1 MLALDTNILLLDAFN
16 LINLGKE
23 HGTIVLPSTV
33 LDEIDS
39 KKSGHSEIAFQ
50 AREFGRIL
58 SKSTN
63 LGSTTS
69 SDLLITRLAFRDFEV
84 HIIDLT
90 TPPPIEDYD
99 EAIAADRKI
108 IYAVTRYADYCGSPI
123 TFMSNDV
130 MCRIR
135 ASASGLTTLDLKHV
149 ESTDMEFTR
158 YLTVDSELFTDLH
171 NRQIIDIDL
180 DYKPEYY
187 NYVFTDAFSGQVKLA
202 TLRNGLIDIL
212 GKESEAELRRQDAPP
227 TNSGQLF
234 LSRAIQNPNVDVV
247 VVESL
252 AGSGKTVTAISN
264 AIQLVKKGKYKS
276 IHYIRVSVDDLGDK
290 SEAIGFL
297 SGNDDKVAVYLHPL
311 EDTLQFLVRSNH
323 KDSKLR
329 GAEFEQFIDEKV
341 EKLRRDCSITGMI
354 TLGMRGRTFSDTV
367 AIVDE
372 VQNLS
377 AASLQKVLTRFG
389 KNCKVI
395 LIGSNRQID
404 NPYINKYTN
413 GLAVVLNA
421 CRQAHA
427 DIKLHAVTLTKV
439 LRSPLAEWSERIFSK

>member
-1 MLALDTNILLLDAFN
+1 MLALDTNILLLDAHN
-16 LINLGKE
+16 LVTLGKE
-23 HGTIVLPSTV
+23 HGVIVLPSTV

-50 AREFGRIL
+50 AREFGRRL

-63 LGSTTS
+63 LGTTS
-69 SDLLITRLAFRDFEV
+69 TSNLLITRLKFADFEA
-84 HIIDLT
+84 HIIDVFNM
-90 TPPPIEDYD
+90 PSIDDYD
-99 EAIAADRKI
+99 ESIASDRKI
-108 IYAVTRYADYCGSPI
+108 IYAVTSYSTYVDQPI
-123 TFMSNDV
+123 KFMSNDV

-135 ASASGLTTLDLKHV
+135 ASAAGLTTIDLKHI
-149 ESTDMEFTR
+149 ESTDMQFTR
-158 YLTVDSELFTDLH
+158 YLTIDSELFSDLH
-171 NRQIIDIDL
+171 NRQIIEIDL

-187 NYVFTDAFSGQVKLA
+187 NYVFTDAYSGQVKLA

-212 GKESEAELRRQDAPP
+212 GKDSETELRKQDAPP

-234 LSRAIQNPNVDVV
+234 MSRAIQSSNTDVIV
-247 VVESL
+247 CEAL

-276 IHYIRVSVDDLGDK
+276 ITYIRASVDDVDK
-290 SEAIGFL
+290 VEAVGYLAGNSE
-297 SGNDDKVAVYLHPL
+297 KVAVYLHPL

-329 GAEFEQFIDEKV
+329 GSEFEQMIDEKV
-341 EKLRRDCSITGMI
+341 EKLRKDCSITGMI

-367 AIVDE
+367 AIIDE
-372 VQNLS
+372 VQNMS
-377 AASLQKVLTRFG
+377 ASSLQKVLTRFG
-389 KNCKVI
+389 KNCKII
-395 LIGSNRQID
+395 LIGSNKQID

-413 GLAVVLNA
+413 GLAIILNA

-427 DIKLHAVTLTKV
+427 DIRLHAITLTKV